1 MSERQL
7 PTVVYGGP
15 IHTFG
20 PLGDVPALLLQDGR
34 VAAAGTPADC
44 RRTAATTPAELDL
57 QGRTVLPGFVDP
69 HVHPLLLGDALSG
82 ANLAGARSLDAIVRL
97 LREHAGRTGDG
108 VVTGY
113 GYDQSKLA
121 EMRHPTRTELDAVTT
136 KAQVR
141 IQHASGHGYVL
152 NTRALRECNIDAG
165 TQTPPGGRIDRDED
179 GEPTGLVFDSACDLL
194 TGPGGVKIANHGPN
208 FHRPLDDEGSRHLLG
223 LAQQAL
229 LAVGVTTIC
238 DAQVTGREMR
248 AYFDARDRDEL
259 LLRTHALVLSSGLA
273 QLEELG
279 LGGRLGDS
287 GLELLGVKMYADGSV
302 TARTAYLQH
311 ACGQPEPTGY
321 LYHDPEEL
329 TSLIQAAHRLGLP
342 TATHAQ
348 GELPIGIVLD
358 AVAGARAERPRP
370 DLVHRIEHCGFP
382 TAAQIGRMAELGV
395 VPVPQPMQVTL
406 FGDSLADE
414 YGDYGGRFYPTGEF
428 ARTGLPV
435 VISSDGPVTDP
446 DPLRAAAVAVSR
458 ETLAGKVAGGDEH
471 GRPRQGIDAD
481 TALRAITSTPAAV
494 LGCREVGSLEPG
506 QLADLVVLHGDPVH
520 GTAADLRDAAVTETW
535 VGGVRRF
542 QAH

>member
-1 MSERQL
+1 MTE
-7 PTVVYGGP
+7 PTVVHGGP

-20 PLGDVPALLLQDGR
+20 PAGDVPALLLQGGR
-34 VAAAGTPADC
+34 IAAVGTPADC
-44 RRTAATTPAELDL
+44 RRSAATTPAEMDL
-57 QGRTVLPGFVDP
+57 QGRAVLPGFVDP

-82 ANLAGARSLDAIVRL
+82 ANLAEARSVAEIVRL

-108 VVTGY
+108 VITGY
-113 GYDQSKLA
+113 GYDQSKLT
-121 EMRHPTRTELDAVTT
+121 EGRHPTRTELDVVGVD
-136 KAQVR
+136 AQVR
-141 IQHASGHGYVL
+141 VQHASGHGYVL
-152 NTRALRECNIDAG
+152 NTRALRECGIDAG

-179 GEPTGLVFDSACDLL
+179 GDPTGLVFDSACDLL

-208 FHRPLDDEGSRHLLG
+208 FHRPLGDEDSRRLLD

-229 LAVGVTTIC
+229 LAVGVTSIC
-238 DAQVTGREMR
+238 DAQVTRREMR
-248 AYFDARDRDEL
+248 AYLAARDQGDL
-259 LLRTHALVLSSGLA
+259 LLRTHMLALSSGLA
-273 QLEELG
+273 HLEELG
-279 LGGRLGDS
+279 LGGRLGDG

-311 ACGQPEPTGY
+311 ACGQPEPSGY

-329 TSLIQAAHRLGLP
+329 TALIQAAHRLGLP

-348 GELPIGIVLD
+348 GEVPIGIVLD
-358 AVAGARAERPRP
+358 AVEGARAERPRP

-382 TAAQIGRMAELGV
+382 TTAQIARMPELGV

-458 ETLAGKVAGGDEH
+458 ETLAGNVAGGDDD
-471 GRPRQGIDAD
+471 GRARQGIDTD
-481 TALRAITSTPAAV
+481 TALRAITSTPAGV

-506 QLADLVVLHGDPVH
+506 QLADLVVLDGDPVH
-520 GTAADLRDAAVTETW
+520 GAAADLHHAAVTETW
-535 VGGVRRF
+535 VNGVRRF
-542 QAH
+542 QAQ